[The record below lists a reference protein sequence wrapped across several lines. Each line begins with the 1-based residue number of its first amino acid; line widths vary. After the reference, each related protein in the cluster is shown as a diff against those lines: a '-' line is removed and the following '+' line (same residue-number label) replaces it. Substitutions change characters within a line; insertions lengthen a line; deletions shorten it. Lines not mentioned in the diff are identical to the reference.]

1 MRKATIEAFL
11 EETTLQHIALF
22 VAMTRAPEAAV
33 ESGRKYLFSNGEGQS
48 QGDPLA
54 GVMFTVLIQKDL
66 KLLTNEEENFGG
78 IIQAGADDMML
89 TGLKNK
95 IMEPA
100 KRFVERLRM

>member
-1 MRKATIEAFL
+1 
-11 EETTLQHIALF
+11 
-22 VAMTRAPEAAV
+22 
-33 ESGRKYLFSNGEGQS
+33 
-48 QGDPLA
+48 
-54 GVMFTVLIQKDL
+54 MFTVLIQKDL